1 MSSWLWRPR
10 LVASFTV
17 SFVLSLVVCYVVYD
31 PIPPQVHVRWREGVS
46 PSQQVSLEVAYGL
59 SKPEHTEGTTWS
71 YSLIDT
77 STENIQRLVQD
88 PAVDDTHMIDRV
100 TFELVEPPPAPLF
113 VLLLS
118 LALSGIVGVTVAS
131 MVAAVARL
139 RRPIQPGSALGRYVT
154 WAAETRARVFRLP
167 VRSPG
172 DRARDR
178 ASPRLHGS
186 RAIERP
192 PLPGP
197 GERAAVRVFFLVLL
211 LVGLV
216 AFRDYGVPWD
226 EPIQRRI
233 GAVSLRYVIQTVA
246 PWVQIPET
254 LPTREL
260 EAFNDRDY
268 GVVFEMPAV
277 GLELLLGLTETR
289 DIYRMRHLLVFLVFF
304 AGVFALYRVA
314 VRRFGDWR
322 IGLLAAAI
330 LVLSP
335 RIFAD
340 AFYNSKDLVF
350 MAAFLIAT
358 NTMLAFVTKPG
369 TRSAC
374 AHALATAVAI
384 DLRVVAIGLV
394 PLTAALLGLGVIRRD
409 VTTRTALSTTGLFL
423 GGTVVL
429 VVLFFP
435 WLWGD
440 PFGRFLGVVESMSSF
455 QRFSDRVRYMG
466 DSIMPGDLP
475 WHYLPRWIAISTPLP
490 YLVLF
495 GVGVVATL
503 KTLLVRRIRVLTS
516 WTDTQ
521 DLVFLALLCVPI
533 LAIVATHTVV
543 YDGWRHVYFVY
554 PALVLIA
561 VRGWVAVWEAVAYR
575 PSARRSLAAATG
587 VALTITAA
595 WMVRAHPMQNVY
607 FNPLAGHDWRRHYE
621 LDYWGL
627 GNRAAL
633 EYVLTREPS
642 PRVVIRVES
651 VTDLATA
658 SLTLSPEDQQRV
670 EIVRGDSPADYV
682 LTNYRGVDVD
692 AADQGDDRELFYQLT
707 VDSEPIVSVYR
718 TKP

>member
-1 MSSWLWRPR
+1 
-10 LVASFTV
+10 
-17 SFVLSLVVCYVVYD
+17 
-31 PIPPQVHVRWREGVS
+31 
-46 PSQQVSLEVAYGL
+46 
-59 SKPEHTEGTTWS
+59 
-71 YSLIDT
+71 
-77 STENIQRLVQD
+77 
-88 PAVDDTHMIDRV
+88 
-100 TFELVEPPPAPLF
+100 
-113 VLLLS
+113 
-118 LALSGIVGVTVAS
+118 
-131 MVAAVARL
+131 
-139 RRPIQPGSALGRYVT
+139 
-154 WAAETRARVFRLP
+154 
-167 VRSPG
+167 
-172 DRARDR
+172 
-178 ASPRLHGS
+178 
-186 RAIERP
+186 
-192 PLPGP
+192 
-197 GERAAVRVFFLVLL
+197 
-211 LVGLV
+211 
-216 AFRDYGVPWD
+216 
-226 EPIQRRI
+226 
-233 GAVSLRYVIQTVA
+233 
-246 PWVQIPET
+246 
-254 LPTREL
+254 
-260 EAFNDRDY
+260 
-268 GVVFEMPAV
+268 
-277 GLELLLGLTETR
+277 
-289 DIYRMRHLLVFLVFF
+289 
-304 AGVFALYRVA
+304 
-314 VRRFGDWR
+314 
-322 IGLLAAAI
+322 
-330 LVLSP
+330 
-335 RIFAD
+335 
-340 AFYNSKDLVF
+340 
-350 MAAFLIAT
+350 
-358 NTMLAFVTKPG
+358 
-369 TRSAC
+369 
-374 AHALATAVAI
+374 
-384 DLRVVAIGLV
+384 
-394 PLTAALLGLGVIRRD
+394 
-409 VTTRTALSTTGLFL
+409 
-423 GGTVVL
+423 
-429 VVLFFP
+429 
-435 WLWGD
+435 
-440 PFGRFLGVVESMSSF
+440 MSSF

-490 YLVLF
+490 YLVLL

-561 VRGWVAVWEAVAYR
+561 VRGWVAVWEVVAYR